1 MTIRLENQYCQWLIA
16 ENGRN
21 LRFADKVTGRDWLQA
36 QPASSCAYVRKGGW
50 RGDASVVAFDGRRL
64 QLTFAAGAASARV
77 AVTLH
82 DAYMVFTVEDVTG
95 DVDELAFVNIP
106 TTLRVV
112 ADEPFSASMIAL
124 GLQANVELLPGPQDH
139 LWTAAYRRFGFAGAQ
154 SGLVTAPFA
163 AMRTHM
169 QDMVSHAPGVPHSP
183 FCGPW
188 ALDAEEPRRSNV
200 FGSPSEANVDAW
212 IAFCQELGIRA
223 IEFDGA
229 INYGNYQ
236 PRPAVY
242 PRGYASVKA
251 VTDRLHAAGILAG
264 LHTMS
269 FSIAKD
275 CAWVTPVPDPRL
287 AKERSYTLATD
298 CPADATDIV
307 LQEGCA
313 ELPERI
319 NYYIRRSMTLQ
330 IDDELIQ
337 YGVLDKA
344 AGAVRECR
352 RGLHGTTPALHRAGA
367 KVHHLKECWGCYAPD
382 GDSTL
387 FDEVA
392 GRIADC
398 IDQCG
403 FDFCYLDGL
412 DGAHIIG
419 GEDARWHYGAKF
431 TFSVFRQLRK
441 PIMMEM
447 ATFHHHLWYVRTR
460 MQAWDHGKRGHKRF
474 LGLHVRSNEQARRL
488 LLPMHLGWS
497 GLFPW
502 CNSEQD
508 PTYWDDIEYM
518 WSKALA
524 TDANFTL
531 QCVSPASL
539 QQGAWLKTLAPTI
552 RTYEELRQQR
562 YFPEAVLSRLRVL
575 EDEFQLQR
583 QANGEWAF
591 RPLQSAR
598 HKIEDCDGRSNRWC
612 YRNRFGAQPVA
623 LRITALPAVAPY
635 DSEDGVTLVDFSS
648 AGQFRDPGETITILN
663 SGKLYVYPSAAPG
676 LSSAVT
682 PATADD
688 APVRACGRWSARNV
702 GSPDLVCSSAPDDRY
717 SLFDH
722 CEREYRL
729 RRAAWTS
736 LWYGFGEPK
745 DLSAQRAMGLWV
757 KGDGKGELLNII
769 LNSRSY
775 GETYVQHYIKIDFTG
790 WRYVE
795 LVEPETER
803 FDDHSWPILRGQYGV
818 YRTTTNFPNCRGI
831 FLWGN
836 DIPDGDSVSCLLSPI
851 KALPLRDQPLSRP
864 QVVINGQRVIF
875 PVDMLPGQY
884 LEYRAGAPCRLFAGN
899 GDVLGEV
906 VPEEPDGCPDLAA
919 ADNTLEF
926 AARPG
931 PCRTRA
937 DVTLFSWGD
946 ELLRR

>member
-1 MTIRLENQYCQWLIA
+1 MSIRLENRYCQWLIA
-16 ENGRN
+16 ADGRN
-21 LRFADKVTGRDWLQA
+21 LRFADKISGRDWLIA
-36 QPASSCAYVRKGGW
+36 EPPSACAYVRKGGW
-50 RGDASVVAFDGRRL
+50 RSDACAASFDGRCLHLR
-64 QLTFAAGAASARV
+64 FAEGAVSARV
-77 AVTLH
+77 AVALH
-82 DAYMVFTVEDVTG
+82 EAYMLFTVEELLG
-95 DVDELAFVNIP
+95 DVDELAFVSIP
-106 TTLRVV
+106 TKLRVA
-112 ADEPFSASMIAL
+112 ADEPFSASMISL
-124 GLQANVELLPGPQDH
+124 GLQSNVELLPGPQDY
-139 LWTAAYRRFGFAGAQ
+139 LWTAAYRRFAFVGAQ

-163 AMRTHM
+163 EMREHM
-169 QDMVSHAPGVPHSP
+169 QRMVSQAPGVPHSP

-200 FGSPSEANVDAW
+200 FGSPTEDNVDEW
-212 IAFCQELGIRA
+212 IAFCQELGIGA

-229 INYGNYQ
+229 INYGDYQ
-236 PRPAVY
+236 PRAAIY

-269 FSIAKD
+269 FSIAKN

-298 CPADATDIV
+298 CSAEDSDIL
-307 LQEGCA
+307 LQEGCGD
-313 ELPERI
+313 LPERI

-330 IDDELIQ
+330 IDDELIE
-337 YGVLDKA
+337 YRLLDPA
-344 AGAVRECR
+344 AGALRECR
-352 RGLHGTTPALHRAGA
+352 RGIHGTTPAAHRAGA
-367 KVHHLKECWGCYAPD
+367 KVHHLKECWGCYAPN
-382 GDSTL
+382 GDSSL

-419 GEDARWHYGAKF
+419 GEEARWHYGAKF

-460 MQAWDHGKRGHKRF
+460 MQAWDHCKRAHKRF
-474 LGLHVRSNEQARRL
+474 LGLHLRSNEQARRL
-488 LLPMHLGWS
+488 MLPLHLGWA

-502 CNSEQD
+502 TNSEQD

-524 TDANFTL
+524 TEANFTL
-531 QCVSPASL
+531 QCVSPSSL
-539 QQGAWLKTLAPTI
+539 QQGAWLKRLAPSI
-552 RTYEELRQQR
+552 RAYEELRQQD
-562 YFPEAVLSRLRVL
+562 YFPPTLRSRLREL
-575 EDEFQLQR
+575 DDEFQLER
-583 QANGEWAF
+583 LSDGEWAF

-598 HKIEDCDGRSNRWC
+598 HKIEDCDGPSKRWS
-612 YRNRFGAQPVA
+612 YHNRFAAQPAA
-623 LRITALPAVAPY
+623 LRIVALPAVAPY
-635 DSEDGVTLVDFSS
+635 DAEDGVTLVDFSS
-648 AGQFRDPGETITILN
+648 DKQFCDPGESITILN

-682 PATADD
+682 PAMAADG
-688 APVRACGRWSARNV
+688 PVAACGRWSARNA
-702 GSPDLVCSSAPDDRY
+702 GSQELVCSSAADDSY
-717 SLFDH
+717 SLLDH

-736 LWYGFGEPK
+736 LWHGFAEPK
-745 DLSAQRAMGLWV
+745 DLSAQRALGLWV

-775 GETYVQHYIKIDFTG
+775 GETYAQHYIRLDFSG

-795 LVEPETER
+795 LVEPEAER
-803 FDDHSWPILRGQYGV
+803 FDGHSWPFLRGQYGV
-818 YRTTTNFPNCRGI
+818 YRTTTNFASCRGI

-836 DIPDGDSVSCLLSPI
+836 DIPEGEGVSCLLSPI
-851 KALPLRDQPLSRP
+851 RALPLREQPLARP
-864 QVVINGQRVIF
+864 QLLINGRRVIF
-875 PVDMLPGQY
+875 PVDMLPGQHI
-884 LEYRAGAPCRLFAGN
+884 EYRAGASCRLYDGN
-899 GDVLGEV
+899 GNELGELT
-906 VPEEPDGCPDLAA
+906 PEEPDGSPELTA
-919 ADNTLEF
+919 ADNALEF
-926 AARPG
+926 TAEPG
-931 PCRTRA
+931 PCRSRA
-937 DVTLFSWGD
+937 YVTMFSWGD